1 MTASEIIGY
10 ARNTLDDLIEPYKW
24 SNLEL
29 TTYLNDAQDEAARR
43 SHCIIC
49 HPSPITIT
57 GSSDISFS
65 ATAKT
70 ITKSTGGFLSA
81 GGLSEVS
88 TFEKDDTIQVT
99 DTTSNDGNY
108 TIITVTDTV
117 IKVSET
123 LVDESDTSATI
134 EDIRNVTRIPMSIGV
149 HTYRLHPKVLMVL
162 RARPDSATWPL
173 RQKTVQSLDADMS
186 VVDYEV
192 YSGQD
197 TLLNYDSWETLTDNT
212 FAFIEENGFIRIVSP
227 PSATDVL
234 WLIVSRLPKLTFTDY
249 NLKSSPEIPA
259 QYHQDLVDWL
269 VHRAYLKQDTETQDM
284 AKAKLWEDSFTSK
297 FGPRPSAQTEQN
309 RRKFPPNQ
317 RMRARS
323 FGFGG

>member
-1 MTASEIIGY
+1 MIASEIIGY

-49 HPSPITIT
+49 HPSPISMT
-57 GSSDISFS
+57 GSSDISFD

-70 ITKSTGGFLSA
+70 ITTSTGGFLSA

-88 TFEKDDTIQVT
+88 TFEKDDIIEVTGTTFNNRTFTIV
-99 DTTSNDGNY
+99 
-108 TIITVTDTV
+108 TVTDTV
-117 IKVSET
+117 IKT
-123 LVDESDTSATI
+123 LEAPVDEDDTSAII
-134 EDIRNVTRIPMSIGV
+134 EDIRNVTRIPLRANV
-149 HTYRLHPKVLMVL
+149 HTYKLHPKILMVL
-162 RARPDSATWPL
+162 RARPDSSTYPL
-173 RQKTVQSLDADMS
+173 WQKTVQSLDADMR

-192 YSGQD
+192 GTNDSF
-197 TLLNYDSWETLTDNT
+197 LNYESWETLTDNT

-227 PSATDVL
+227 PSNADIL

-249 NLKSSPEIPA
+249 NLKSSPEIPS

-284 AKAKLWEDSFTSK
+284 TKAKLWEDSFTSK

-317 RMRARS
+317 RMRSRS